1 MPRLFTQTRMNVHCV
16 ALSIAASLSVPCVAQ
31 ADEALAK
38 SKNCI
43 ACHVVDAKRVGPS
56 YKEIARRYA
65 GQTNVEA
72 MLAERIIKGSRG
84 TWAKELGR
92 EALMPPNATV
102 KPVDAA
108 KLVKWILS
116 QK

>member
-84 TWAKELGR
+84 TWTKELGR

-102 KPVDAA
+102 KPEEAT

-116 QK
+116 LK